1 VLVSVFELFS
11 IGVGPSSS
19 HTLGPMR
26 AAKKFAEFLLAE
38 NLLDQVEKLELELFG
53 SLALTGL
60 GHGTDKA
67 LLLGLAGYSA
77 HDVPLDLIDE
87 YLGSIRRTHQLPILR
102 QRTIEFNPDRH
113 LVFHKDRR
121 LPYHSNGM
129 RFHAFGK
136 NGKKL
141 MKEVYYSVGGG
152 FIMSYSELQ
161 AGIEETPKQEI
172 PYPFRTF
179 KDLKAHCR
187 KKKKSIAEIMMLNE
201 TAWRKKSEVED
212 YLINIWRVM
221 QESIQNGIKNE
232 GILPG
237 GLLVKRRAPSL
248 YKKLMDGGDEDP
260 LHVIDWASMVG
271 IAVNEENAAG
281 GRIVT
286 APTNG
291 AAGVIPA
298 TLFYYKKFIPQYS
311 EKNVIDFLL
320 TAGAMAILY
329 KFGASISA
337 AEMGCQGEIGV
348 ASSMAAAGL
357 TAVMGGTLNQ
367 VENAAEIAM
376 EHHLGATCDPVGG
389 LVQIPCIER
398 NAMGVVKAL
407 NASRLALA
415 GTGEFRV
422 TLDEVINSM
431 REIGT
436 DMSAKYKETS
446 TGGLATNVPLN
457 LPEC

>member
-1 VLVSVFELFS
+1 MLVSVFELFS
-11 IGVGPSSS
+11 IGIGPSSS

-26 AAKKFAEFLLAE
+26 AAKHFAELLASKGV
-38 NLLDQVEKLELELFG
+38 LDQVTQLELELFG
-53 SLALTGL
+53 SLAMTGL

-67 LLLGLAGYSA
+67 LLLGLGGYCAQS
-77 HDVPLDLIDE
+77 VPLELIDT
-87 YLGSIRRTHQLPILR
+87 YLQ
-102 QRTIEFNPDRH
+102 TIEKTKQIHVLGKKNVQFDADCH
-113 LVFHKDRR
+113 LIFHKGRR

-129 RFHAFGK
+129 RFIAYGK
-136 NGKKL
+136 NRRQL
-141 MKEVYYSVGGG
+141 LKEVYYSVGGG
-152 FIMSYSELQ
+152 FIISYRELKEG
-161 AGIEETPKQEI
+161 AEEKPKVQI
-172 PYPFRTF
+172 PFPFRTF
-179 KDLKAHCR
+179 KELKAHCISQNR
-187 KKKKSIAEIMMLNE
+187 SIAEIMMMNE
-201 TAWRKKSEVED
+201 TVWRDEAKVKE
-212 YLINIWRVM
+212 YLLEIWRVM
-221 QESIQNGIKNE
+221 QESIANGIRNE
-232 GILPG
+232 GMLPG
-237 GLLVKRRAPSL
+237 GLQVMRRAPAL
-248 YKKLMDGGDEDP
+248 HRKLIEQGVKDP
-260 LHVIDWASMVG
+260 LHVMDWASMVA

-298 TLFYYKKFIPQYS
+298 TLYYYQRFIESYS
-311 EKNVIDFLL
+311 EERVIQFLL
-320 TAGAMAILY
+320 TAGAIAILY

-357 TAVMGGTLNQ
+357 TAVMGGKLSQ
-367 VENAAEIAM
+367 IENAAEIAM
-376 EHHLGATCDPVGG
+376 EHHLGTTCDPIAG

-398 NAMGVVKAL
+398 NSMGVVKAI
-407 NASRLALA
+407 NASRLALS

-422 TLDEVINSM
+422 TLDEVIDSM

-457 LPEC
+457 IPEC

>member
-1 VLVSVFELFS
+1 MLVSVFELFS

-26 AAKKFAEFLLAE
+26 AAKKFAELLE
-38 NLLDQVEKLELELFG
+38 SEGLLDQVEKLELELFG

-77 HDVPLDLIDE
+77 HDVPLDIIDE
-87 YLGSIRRTHQLPILR
+87 YLGSIRRTHQLPILMKK
-102 QRTIEFNPDRH
+102 TIKFNPDRH
-113 LVFHKDRR
+113 LIFHMDRR

-129 RFHAFGK
+129 RFHAFAKG
-136 NGKKL
+136 GKKL
-141 MKEVYYSVGGG
+141 LKEVYYSVGGG
-152 FIMSYSELQ
+152 FIISYSELQ
-161 AGIEETPKQEI
+161 AGVEEQRKMEI
-172 PYPFRTF
+172 PFPFRTF
-179 KDLKAHCR
+179 KDLKAHCI
-187 KKKKSIAEIMMLNE
+187 KENKTVAEIMMLNE
-201 TAWRKKSEVED
+201 TAWRTKSEVEN

-237 GLLVKRRAPSL
+237 GLQVKRRAPAL
-248 YKKLMDGGDEDP
+248 YKRLMEGGDEDP

-298 TLFYYKKFIPQYS
+298 ALFYYKKFLPDYS
-311 EKNVIDFLL
+311 EKKVIDFLL
-320 TAGAMAILY
+320 TAGSIAVLY

-348 ASSMAAAGL
+348 ASSMAAAAL
-357 TAVMGGTLNQ
+357 TAVMGGSLAQ

-376 EHHLGATCDPVGG
+376 EHHLGTTCDPVGG

-398 NAMGVVKAL
+398 NAMGVVKAI
-407 NASRLALA
+407 NASRLALS
-415 GTGEFRV
+415 GNGDFRV

-431 REIGT
+431 REIGM
-436 DMSAKYKETS
+436 DMSSKYKETS